1 MLSQVLN
8 WNWNCLHFG
17 INWSENIKF
26 HHQVTAIVRIQF
38 CESNSTWKLFPCF
51 NWMQHIHL
59 FTKQFQW
66 SKILGTYGMYCSL
79 EVILHDPVQV
89 DVRTLSW
96 PHSGRHIFFGWS
108 LFLIFFPSVLWVMGR
123 LMFRA
128 NMKYVLIVHLSHL
141 VNLFH
146 SCGSVAC
153 KQ

>member
-108 LFLIFFPSVLWVMGR
+108 LFFFFFLLSFGSWADWCSEQIWN
-123 LMFRA
+123 MFSSSTCHIWSICFIA
-128 NMKYVLIVHLSHL
+128 
-141 VNLFH
+141 
-146 SCGSVAC
+146 VAV
-153 KQ
+153 